1 MRTAVSVVLAT
12 ALVTTP
18 LKLVLAQ
25 AAQQQ
30 TISGQQT
37 TAPASSSHRPIRFP
51 PITDRTAPLWRP
63 LRTHDNLADALPD
76 GRTMHL
82 APLSTFAV
90 PVASDEKVVLYVLA
104 GIVIVVLII
113 VFVLACKKEGGG
125 QRCIPENLVV
135 D

>member
-1 MRTAVSVVLAT
+1 MRAALSIVLAGL
-12 ALVTTP
+12 LVTTP

-25 AAQQQ
+25 AAKQETATVQQ
-30 TISGQQT
+30 T
-37 TAPASSSHRPIRFP
+37 APDSSSHRLIRVP

-90 PVASDEKVVLYVLA
+90 PAVSAEEVAA
-104 GIVIVVLII
+104 GVAVAIVLILL
-113 VFVLACKKEGGG
+113 VAFVIICKKAAVGEDCA
-125 QRCIPENLVV
+125 Q
-135 D
+135 

>member
-1 MRTAVSVVLAT
+1 MRVAVSLVLAT
-12 ALVTTP
+12 TLVTTP

-37 TAPASSSHRPIRFP
+37 TAPDSSSHRPIRVP
-51 PITDRTAPLWRP
+51 LITDRTAPLWRP

-76 GRTMHL
+76 GLTMHL

-90 PVASDEKVVLYVLA
+90 PAVSAEEVAA
-104 GIVIVVLII
+104 GVAVAIVLILL
-113 VFVLACKKEGGG
+113 VAFVIICKKAAVWEACA
-125 QRCIPENLVV
+125 Q
-135 D
+135 

>member
-1 MRTAVSVVLAT
+1 MKAALSIVLAGL
-12 ALVTTP
+12 LVTTP

-37 TAPASSSHRPIRFP
+37 TAPDSSSHRPIRIL

-90 PVASDEKVVLYVLA
+90 PAVSAWKVVV
-104 GIVIVVLII
+104 GVVVVIVLIFI
-113 VFVLACKKEGGG
+113 VAFAIWCQTQEFCT
-125 QRCIPENLVV
+125 Q
-135 D
+135 